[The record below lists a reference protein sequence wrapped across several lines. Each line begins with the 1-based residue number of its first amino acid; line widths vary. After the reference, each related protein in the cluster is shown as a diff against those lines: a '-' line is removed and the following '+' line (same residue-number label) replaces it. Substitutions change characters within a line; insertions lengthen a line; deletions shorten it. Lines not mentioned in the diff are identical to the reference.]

1 MIQGRPLFTGQNHID
16 QLDVIFKLCGTPTHV
31 NWPSHAD
38 LPWYKMFKP
47 QHMIDRCLREH
58 LESAAVRPL
67 RPPPPLLPFLSAWNP
82 CYLLPSLCVWYL
94 NSGQH
99 TDLYACSP
107 GCIKRLTLLQADSTN
122 ETSEHAIDLLDKLL
136 VLDPN
141 SRVSAEKML
150 EHEYF
155 WTGAYAAATHSRA
168 HTCTYRYTA
177 TKSHIHRPVIK
188 PASLTLA

>member
-1 MIQGRPLFTGQNHID
+1 MVQDVQTSAYDRPLPSRAPRERR
-16 QLDVIFKLCGTPTHV
+16 GTPAAAAAAAATV
-31 NWPSHAD
+31 S
-38 LPWYKMFKP
+38 
-47 QHMIDRCLREH
+47 QR
-58 LESAAVRPL
+58 LES
-67 RPPPPLLPFLSAWNP
+67 LLSPSSVLS
-82 CYLLPSLCVWYL
+82 VWYL

-155 WTGAYAAATHSRA
+155 WTGAYAAASLLTRA
-168 HTCTYRYTA
+168 HVHIPRHSHKKPYTSPCHQ
-177 TKSHIHRPVIK
+177 TGVTHIGV
-188 PASLTLA
+188 TLWLPLA